1 MLGASQDGAQVCW
14 TKPRM
19 TESEAT
25 IQIGIVEERWP
36 SNEGA
41 QDKRNAS
48 TCGSKGRKTAVL
60 LIACATIAIANPQQA
75 SDIAVAT
82 GVLG

>member
-1 MLGASQDGAQVCW
+1 
-14 TKPRM
+14 M